1 MIACKAAMAAASGHT
16 RPPPRWCRALRPHG
30 RERRG
35 RCPRV
40 NTPSRI
46 QTTRSLVGC
55 ISVLTG
61 YSTHTCVRT
70 SVLVM
75 YAIAMGRSSVPRS
88 IATTVACE
96 GVQADPPALLPVGIM
111 LVGRHTQRRPRVFT
125 AAGLGKAA
133 RRMPVPLTARL
144 AACAALC
151 RHMGGGCRC
160 VAPTNLRGDVVAGRN
175 VAGTS
180 T

>member
-1 MIACKAAMAAASGHT
+1 MGCISDSLVTVHIPVYVPLYWSC
-16 RPPPRWCRALRPHG
+16 
-30 RERRG
+30 
-35 RCPRV
+35 
-40 NTPSRI
+40 
-46 QTTRSLVGC
+46 TRSLWGD
-55 ISVLTG
+55 
-61 YSTHTCVRT
+61 R
-70 SVLVM
+70 
-75 YAIAMGRSSVPRS
+75 VPRS

-96 GVQADPPALLPVGIM
+96 GVQGDPPALLPVGIM

-125 AAGLGKAA
+125 AAGFGKAA

-160 VAPTNLRGDVVAGRN
+160 VAPTNLHDDGVAGRN

-180 T
+180 TQRTSTGHVPGEGSGTDAARTHEAGEAWVARSTERAAGAACR

>member
-1 MIACKAAMAAASGHT
+1 M
-16 RPPPRWCRALRPHG
+16 
-30 RERRG
+30 
-35 RCPRV
+35 
-40 NTPSRI
+40 
-46 QTTRSLVGC
+46 GC
-55 ISVLTG
+55 ISDLTG

-125 AAGLGKAA
+125 ATSLGKAA

-180 T
+180 TQRASTGHIPGEGSGKDAARTHEAGEAWVARSTKRAAGAACR